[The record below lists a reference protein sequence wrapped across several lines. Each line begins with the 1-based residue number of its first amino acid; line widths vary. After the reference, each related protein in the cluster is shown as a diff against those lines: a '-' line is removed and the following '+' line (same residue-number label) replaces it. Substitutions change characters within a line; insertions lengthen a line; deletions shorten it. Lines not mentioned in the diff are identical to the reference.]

1 LGEFG
6 DKSMEAIVLAEL
18 DEVVKTTIKISTA
31 SALRKRLFHLFFILF
46 VDVDTYDTKLH
57 QFYTIIFTLNAIWKQ
72 IK

>member
-6 DKSMEAIVLAEL
+6 DKSMEAIVLAET
-18 DEVVKTTIKISTA
+18 DKVVETTIKISTS

-46 VDVDTYDTKLH
+46 VDVDTYDIKLH
-57 QFYTIIFTLNAIWKQ
+57 QFYTIISTLNAIWEQ